1 MAPIFIISGPPGAGK
16 SSLADALLQRFPFGI
31 HLPVDDMRDMVVSG
45 RADPVPTWT
54 EETTRQFQLA
64 RTSMA
69 EIAARYAAAGF
80 AVAIDDIIFPG
91 DTDLFFGFPGFE
103 VQRILLLPALET
115 MRRRNS
121 ERTNKHFDTSIL
133 DETIIALHEAMQSE
147 LFNKDGWI
155 VIDSSA
161 LSLDETVDEVLRG
174 IKS

>member
-16 SSLADALLQRFPFGI
+16 SSLADALLGRFPFGI
-31 HLPVDDMRDMVVSG
+31 HLPVDDLRDMVVSG

-54 EETTRQFQLA
+54 EETMRQFQLA

-69 EIAARYAAAGF
+69 EIAARYATAGF

-91 DTDLFFGFPGFE
+91 ETDVFFRFPGFE
-103 VQRILLLPALET
+103 VYRVLLLPGLET

-121 ERTNKHFDTSIL
+121 ERTNKHFDTRIL
-133 DETIIALHEAMQSE
+133 DGTIIALHEAMQSE

-161 LSLDETVDEVLRG
+161 LSVEEHDSEN
-174 IKS
+174 I